1 MTALENVSSNIP
13 TQTAG
18 VTPIVADD
26 WNNYVKAGLTSLAGG
41 HLICTSGEMSGAV
54 LTAGMM
60 FFDTASNQLKLYNGS
75 SWVVLFDISASTSAT
90 FPVSTPV
97 GMISPFAGATAPNG
111 WMLCDG
117 SLQSTSNYPAL
128 FAVIGTTYGSGSGTF
143 GLPDLRGRSVFGKD
157 NMGGTTASRITSA
170 ASSINGTSL
179 GAAGGSQYIPI
190 HGHSINHDHAS
201 FSTASG
207 GAHQHTNVGLAD
219 GTGFRK
225 SDTASTGSGS
235 TSLLGASTAGLSP
248 RDTGYNALSTGSE
261 HTHSID
267 VPSYSGN
274 TTSLNSPSGQ
284 IQTGGTNYANM
295 PPGMILNY
303 IIKY

>member
-1 MTALENVSSNIP
+1 MTALENVSSSIP

-117 SLQSTSNYPAL
+117 SLQPTSNYPAL

-170 ASSINGTSL
+170 ASSIVGTTL

-190 HGHSINHDHAS
+190 HGHSISHDHAA
-201 FSTASG
+201 FTTPSTE
-207 GAHQHTNVGLAD
+207 GAHTHGVGLGD
-219 GTGFRK
+219 GSGFK
-225 SDTASTGSGS
+225 ASNSASLSGSGAVLGQSGS
-235 TSLLGASTAGLSP
+235 TLSP
-248 RDTGYNALSTGSE
+248 RDGGYIATSSGSNHV
-261 HTHSID
+261 HTID
-267 VPSYSGN
+267 VPSYSGS
-274 TTSLNSPSGQ
+274 TSSLNSPSGQ
-284 IQTGGTNYANM
+284 IQTGGSNYANM
-295 PPGMILNY
+295 PPTMILNY